1 MDDAIAGNA
10 KGRREELLREKAR
23 GAYDRAAGIIAQADR
38 VQLLE
43 QGKGR
48 EGTRSHAGCAPA
60 KEDGLSELVALHAK
74 LVRRLHPCLGP
85 IDSGVRWQYVLAR
98 LALKRRDLPMMESLD
113 VLTRQ
118 LDSWDPLAHMGERE
132 LAAELALA
140 EALVEVERERL
151 RSLRGGGA
159 IAA

>member
-1 MDDAIAGNA
+1 MDDEAAGNA
-10 KGRREELLREKAR
+10 KERGEELLREKAR
-23 GAYDRAAGIIAQADR
+23 SAYDRAAGIIAQADR
-38 VQLLE
+38 VQLL
-43 QGKGR
+43 GPGG
-48 EGTRSHAGCAPA
+48 EGEGNLPAAFAPA
-60 KEDGLSELVALHAK
+60 KEGGMSELVALHAK

-85 IDSGVRWQYVLAR
+85 IDCGVRWQYVLAR